1 MYSVEFK
8 QSVSKDLKKIQRRI
22 VESILVKIEK
32 LKTDPYKSDI
42 KKLFGTKSFFRL
54 RVGDYRIIFQI
65 LSAEKKIIVFY
76 IRHRKDVYKNVDA

>member
-8 QSVSKDLKKIQRRI
+8 QSVFKDLKKIQRRI
-22 VESILVKIEK
+22 VEGILAKIEK
-32 LKTDPYKSDI
+32 LKTDPYKGDI

-65 LSAEKKIIVFY
+65 LDAEKKVVVFY
-76 IRHRKDVYKNVDA
+76 IRHRRDVYKNMNM